1 MIQAAGNNSIRMMHD
16 LCNKVYEDNA
26 QKTGDSDQIIV
37 PQHKEN
43 DKQEWRN
50 YRDKLIKHTQKSI

>member
-1 MIQAAGNNSIRMMHD
+1 MHD

-43 DKQEWRN
+43 DKQEWSN